1 MLVTAILACGEAPV
15 EVTRECPP
23 PRDGAAI
30 VFGEVRDAEAQAVP
44 GTDVLIRL
52 IREVMESDTPVDTIG
67 ECVGVPR
74 EGTRTVTNDYGSYR
88 AKVFSR
94 TIAEMCIAVTA
105 EIDGLAGFASGQ
117 TVELTTFL
125 GECTPDSTLDSVQVD
140 VTLGG

>member
-1 MLVTAILACGEAPV
+1 M
-15 EVTRECPP
+15 
-23 PRDGAAI
+23 
-30 VFGEVRDAEAQAVP
+30 FGEVRGAEAQAVP
-44 GTDVLIRL
+44 GAEVLIRL

-74 EGTRTVTNDYGSYR
+74 EGTRTVTDDDGSYR

-105 EIDGLAGFASGQ
+105 EIDGSVGLASGQ